1 MLAIAA
7 YSEIRVTLNGGRMI
21 FHFSMASFVATTYPT
36 RKPANPYALENVL
49 NKMHYQSVLV
59 VLMYRIIFSSD
70 EFEICFIN

>member
-1 MLAIAA
+1 
-7 YSEIRVTLNGGRMI
+7 MI

-59 VLMYRIIFSSD
+59 VLMYQD
-70 EFEICFIN
+70 NLQQ

>member
-1 MLAIAA
+1 MLQSLHILKLCH
-7 YSEIRVTLNGGRMI
+7 IKWWTNDI
-21 FHFSMASFVATTYPT
+21 PFSMASFVATTYPT

-59 VLMYRIIFSSD
+59 VLMYQIIFSSD